1 MRQRDLSKFRTRL
14 VDERDRI
21 MKSLRRHETSIHTPG
36 DVDAR
41 AHSNHIA
48 DQGTDEYN
56 QEQLIKLTQS
66 EGRYLYRIE
75 DALKRIEDGTYGTCE
90 LCQQLISIERLEA
103 LPYTRMCIKCAEKED
118 AKRG

>member
-14 VDERDRI
+14 VEERDRI
-21 MKSLRRHETSIHTPG
+21 MKSLRRHETTIQSAEEG
-36 DVDAR
+36 EGR

-48 DQGTDEYN
+48 DQGTDEFN

-75 DALKRIEDGTYGTCE
+75 DALKRIEDSTYGLCE
-90 LCQQLISIERLEA
+90 LCNEQIGLERLEA
-103 LPYTRMCIKCAEKED
+103 LPYTRMCIACAETED
-118 AKRG
+118 KKRG